1 MKPSKPAKNN
11 RNARFPQRPARG
23 GSQPA
28 PRQGKGAPRP
38 PMKPQAPIDLPPP
51 DVTLPQP
58 LTDAWR
64 RAVLSLAKLPRGM
77 KRGDLTDLEVLQA
90 VVRATVPAVRD
101 IWSVYNEERSSL
113 TPKLLMSAPAVIAYL
128 VGFHLPN
135 VARLLLALNRA
146 DARHQLRQTI
156 FEAKSL
162 VWHDLGAGTGALAH
176 AGSSWLGADGLQK
189 LAAKFHLYDGAG
201 ALLDAARA
209 VFAES
214 NLAESVKTHKLALAE
229 FQPRR
234 AELAAPGGVTV
245 ISLGYV
251 WNELTK
257 SRPAKGR
264 IETLIEDAIRGR
276 SPGDKPESL
285 LLLLEPAQ
293 QEHAREAMV
302 WRDARVAQGWMPLYP
317 CPAAGACPMLER
329 TRDWCF
335 SEGSA
340 RFPRELS
347 LLDKLVGTDRTRLNS
362 SMYVLAT
369 PALAARLAKA
379 TPRPVIVGRPQR
391 GEPNKPKGQEFDY
404 LLCADGEL
412 NKSPGALGKAYRLRG
427 QTLTP

>member
-1 MKPSKPAKNN
+1 
-11 RNARFPQRPARG
+11 
-23 GSQPA
+23 
-28 PRQGKGAPRP
+28 
-38 PMKPQAPIDLPPP
+38 
-51 DVTLPQP
+51 
-58 LTDAWR
+58 
-64 RAVLSLAKLPRGM
+64 M

-135 VARLLLALNRA
+135 VGRLLLALGRA
-146 DARHQLRQTI
+146 DQRHRLRDAVL
-156 FEAKSL
+156 EAKSL
-162 VWHDLGAGTGALAH
+162 VWHDLGSGTGALAH
-176 AGSSWLGADGLQK
+176 AGTSWLGGADAVRRLG
-189 LAAKFHLYDGAG
+189 AKFHLYDGSG

-209 VFAES
+209 VFTES
-214 NLAESVKTHKLALAE
+214 ELDGALKTHKLALADFE
-229 FQPRR
+229 PRR

-245 ISLGYV
+245 VSLGYV
-251 WNELTK
+251 WNELAK

-276 SPGDKPESL
+276 AGEKPESL

-293 QEHAREAMV
+293 QEHAREAMA
-302 WRDARVAQGWMPLYP
+302 WRDARVAQGWIPLYP
-317 CPAAGACPMLER
+317 CPAAAACPMLER

-340 RFPRELS
+340 KLPRELT
-347 LLDKLVGTDRTRLNS
+347 LLDKLVGTDRSRLNS

-369 PALAARLAKA
+369 PALAARLESSP
-379 TPRPVIVGRPQR
+379 PRPVIVGRPQR
-391 GEPNKPKGQEFDY
+391 GDPTKPKGQEFDY
-404 LLCADGEL
+404 LLCGGGEL
-412 NKSPGALGKAYRLRG
+412 NKSAGTPGKAYRLRG